1 MQVKQCTCG
10 SNFSQCDFS
19 SWAFRRVALQKP
31 SVLRRPSCGLALA
44 MHTVDSMELSFG
56 QTSMCPMVVSAI
68 VSSTSNELT
77 FRFYIEIHAPC
88 WSELTLTLFTLLFL
102 LATHRSRVFQLMCA
116 VIGGRPC
123 RLLPPWKLP
132 MNSHLFSSMP
142 MLILDLVIS
151 DMSWHMV
158 SSRPPTQTFW
168 EPFCVHKIS
177 ACLWQVHITKAEL
190 TPGSAQLACIP
201 TALIMF
207 AFHVGASTIARIPA
221 CWRILTLAM
230 VALIIMQLL
239 CSLNGRSGLFHEPL
253 HLQRPNPKPFAVP
266 RWRVSM
272 CIKCCKTMSRLIG
285 NMMSSTK
292 LKTSTGT
299 WPMALRRVAQDPR
312 EDLRRPSSL
321 ILSGIW
327 GFASWKG
334 ASSSKNWNLAEDLNS
349 CVCAFLPLRMFPLR
363 TPVMPSGDMTL
374 GYYAARFGFSV
385 ICTKPLGNWEWNS
398 KRPRQLN
405 CKRFFNHYHL
415 TLLPRRFCMNWNKWL
430 VPQTFARCTRKLC
443 PSYEMIKGRFVVV
456 QKKLWTPGSPFSCWW
471 RGGNVW
477 LQIKRWSEWLDDL
490 ASFRA
495 SSLDLTLADLPS
507 LCELECAYRRVKPGK
522 ATGPDG
528 IDALLCH
535 LSPADFA
542 KKTYSLM
549 LKTLTH
555 GQESLLHKGGRLHPL
570 WKGKGAK
577 DSGAAYRSIL
587 VSSHIGKTIHRC
599 LRVHSADLFERYLQ
613 KQQLGGKRRIS
624 VATGVHQARAFLR
637 SRRQRG
643 LNVGMVFLDLCE
655 AFYRIVREL
664 AIGGPACDETI
675 AKMGHRLGMGEDLL
689 YALYRHLDDEHALAR
704 AGLSRQM
711 QMVVRSLHADTHF
724 SLQGQEDRCKTRLGT
739 RPGDSWADL
748 IFSFL
753 SARLLHDLEAE
764 FQEAGL
770 IDNVPAELG
779 LRSSLLPC
787 TTEHPSCTMTV
798 GFIGPTWMDDSV
810 FCFADPHADA
820 LERKAAH
827 LCGLLL
833 QKCKE
838 FAMTP
843 NLSPG
848 KTAAMLVFQG
858 PGSVAAKKRIF
869 GPSAPKLLTILT
881 EYDAQQVHVVTTY
894 THLGCLL
901 HHKGDMRQEARR
913 RFSIAQTA
921 FQQHRRLL
929 YQNKHLSLRRR
940 AELFRTLILSKFVY
954 GCESWTLADARTR
967 HFVHTSLIKLY
978 KRLIHRAHE
987 SHLTD
992 EEVLR
997 ATGLPDPSTL
1007 LRMQRL
1013 RHLGA
1018 LYATADSSAWGV
1030 LNEDFEWISLIC
1042 SDLDWMWTQLRGSS
1056 DLQDPKRHLASW
1068 TYLMLHHRNY
1078 WKKLILRAGAHAAAQ
1093 RDNLYDVQ
1101 CFHRNILSQLHE
1113 HGSLVSPPPYE
1124 IKQFPKE
1131 IFACMACEKRFPS
1144 RGGCGAHMFRSHGVF
1159 QTVRN
1164 LFDGTQCACCLKEF
1178 HSYGKLQ
1185 GHLLRAEFCRRS
1197 LQRKGIHVAPVPGIG
1212 SISNGHLERAHD
1224 CVLPPLQAQGP
1235 LPAPGRRAEHDD
1247 YDLILFEELYTI
1259 MLDATGIE
1267 DSFQQLKLCIQGR
1280 VITWERL
1287 LLTLRALRDEATPA
1301 DVEALPISNEAFHLL
1316 LGRLEDPHTWP
1327 FLTQDTVIFEGHWN
1341 RDVQDL
1347 AEYCCREAD
1356 AADEHRL
1363 PDQVP
1368 RGFGCERY
1376 FLHLFSGRRR
1386 KGDFQFFFDRLRDTS
1401 EGILIHIIS
1410 LDVVLSSAWGDLLKP
1425 SAREFWRDAIRL
1437 RLVAG
1442 LIGGPPCET
1451 WSQARERSVD
1461 AHGRA
1466 PRVLRTAEYPWGKEA
1481 LRLRELL
1488 QLSVGNSLMGFQLEA
1503 VVALY
1508 CVGGIALTEHPAP
1521 PKAESSVSIWRTPI
1535 LKLLL
1540 SLPGFELLH
1549 LAQGLWGAKSPKP
1562 TSLLVLNA
1570 PGIQQDL
1577 LQWQV
1582 TKEVPVQT
1590 SIGVDLAGGW
1600 STAALKEYPPA
1611 LNRALAQG
1619 LSKALRR
1626 CAVDETVQISQAFR
1640 DRCKP
1645 MLCTDYG
1652 GTIGPDFAG

>member
-1 MQVKQCTCG
+1 
-10 SNFSQCDFS
+10 
-19 SWAFRRVALQKP
+19 
-31 SVLRRPSCGLALA
+31 
-44 MHTVDSMELSFG
+44 
-56 QTSMCPMVVSAI
+56 
-68 VSSTSNELT
+68 
-77 FRFYIEIHAPC
+77 
-88 WSELTLTLFTLLFL
+88 
-102 LATHRSRVFQLMCA
+102 
-116 VIGGRPC
+116 
-123 RLLPPWKLP
+123 
-132 MNSHLFSSMP
+132 
-142 MLILDLVIS
+142 
-151 DMSWHMV
+151 MS
-158 SSRPPTQTFW
+158 
-168 EPFCVHKIS
+168 
-177 ACLWQVHITKAEL
+177 
-190 TPGSAQLACIP
+190 
-201 TALIMF
+201 
-207 AFHVGASTIARIPA
+207 
-221 CWRILTLAM
+221 
-230 VALIIMQLL
+230 
-239 CSLNGRSGLFHEPL
+239 
-253 HLQRPNPKPFAVP
+253 
-266 RWRVSM
+266 
-272 CIKCCKTMSRLIG
+272 
-285 NMMSSTK
+285 
-292 LKTSTGT
+292 
-299 WPMALRRVAQDPR
+299 
-312 EDLRRPSSL
+312 
-321 ILSGIW
+321 
-327 GFASWKG
+327 
-334 ASSSKNWNLAEDLNS
+334 
-349 CVCAFLPLRMFPLR
+349 
-363 TPVMPSGDMTL
+363 
-374 GYYAARFGFSV
+374 
-385 ICTKPLGNWEWNS
+385 
-398 KRPRQLN
+398 
-405 CKRFFNHYHL
+405 
-415 TLLPRRFCMNWNKWL
+415 
-430 VPQTFARCTRKLC
+430 
-443 PSYEMIKGRFVVV
+443 
-456 QKKLWTPGSPFSCWW
+456 
-471 RGGNVW
+471 
-477 LQIKRWSEWLDDL
+477 
-490 ASFRA
+490 
-495 SSLDLTLADLPS
+495 
-507 LCELECAYRRVKPGK
+507 
-522 ATGPDG
+522 
-528 IDALLCH
+528 
-535 LSPADFA
+535 
-542 KKTYSLM
+542 
-549 LKTLTH
+549 
-555 GQESLLHKGGRLHPL
+555 
-570 WKGKGAK
+570 
-577 DSGAAYRSIL
+577 
-587 VSSHIGKTIHRC
+587 
-599 LRVHSADLFERYLQ
+599 
-613 KQQLGGKRRIS
+613 
-624 VATGVHQARAFLR
+624 
-637 SRRQRG
+637 
-643 LNVGMVFLDLCE
+643 
-655 AFYRIVREL
+655 
-664 AIGGPACDETI
+664 
-675 AKMGHRLGMGEDLL
+675 
-689 YALYRHLDDEHALAR
+689 
-704 AGLSRQM
+704 
-711 QMVVRSLHADTHF
+711 
-724 SLQGQEDRCKTRLGT
+724 
-739 RPGDSWADL
+739 
-748 IFSFL
+748 
-753 SARLLHDLEAE
+753 
-764 FQEAGL
+764 
-770 IDNVPAELG
+770 
-779 LRSSLLPC
+779 
-787 TTEHPSCTMTV
+787 
-798 GFIGPTWMDDSV
+798 
-810 FCFADPHADA
+810 
-820 LERKAAH
+820 
-827 LCGLLL
+827 
-833 QKCKE
+833 
-838 FAMTP
+838 
-843 NLSPG
+843 
-848 KTAAMLVFQG
+848 
-858 PGSVAAKKRIF
+858 
-869 GPSAPKLLTILT
+869 
-881 EYDAQQVHVVTTY
+881 
-894 THLGCLL
+894 
-901 HHKGDMRQEARR
+901 
-913 RFSIAQTA
+913 
-921 FQQHRRLL
+921 
-929 YQNKHLSLRRR
+929 
-940 AELFRTLILSKFVY
+940 
-954 GCESWTLADARTR
+954 
-967 HFVHTSLIKLY
+967 
-978 KRLIHRAHE
+978 
-987 SHLTD
+987 D

-1124 IKQFPKE
+1124 TTQFPKE

-1178 HSYGKLQ
+1178 HSHGKLQ

-1197 LQRKGIHVAPVPGIG
+1197 LQRRGIHVAPVPGIG

-1235 LPAPGRRAEHDD
+1235 LPAPGRRAEHDG

-1259 MLDATGIE
+1259 MLDATGVE
-1267 DSFQQLKLCIQGR
+1267 DCFQHLKLCIQGR

-1301 DVEALPISNEAFHLL
+1301 DVEALPITKEAFHLL

-1401 EGILIHIIS
+1401 DGILIHIIS

-1425 SAREFWRDAIRL
+1425 SAREFWKDAIRR

-1562 TSLLVLNA
+1562 TSLMVLNA

-1582 TKEVPVQT
+1582 TKDVPVQT

-1640 DRCKP
+1640 DRCMP